1 MKAEVKTFFG
11 WWLNAYSS
19 RELNKMIEKS
29 KAILLNLEETI
40 QQSESEF
47 PKGNR
52 NSVNIFESMR
62 FFNFWN
68 GNMLK
73 TRSTVDFWSNLLEEI
88 TVFVVLPEKAWK
100 LVVYYE
106 ILLSR
111 YVVVENLVEL
121 QFNLFKFLKVKLFI
135 FCR

>member
-1 MKAEVKTFFG
+1 MKAEGKTFFG

-29 KAILLNLEETI
+29 KAILLDLEETI

-68 GNMLK
+68 ENMLK

-121 QFNLFKFLKVKLFI
+121 QFNLYLKF
-135 FCR
+135 

>member
-1 MKAEVKTFFG
+1 
-11 WWLNAYSS
+11 
-19 RELNKMIEKS
+19 MIEKS
-29 KAILLNLEETI
+29 KAILLDLEETI

-68 GNMLK
+68 ENMLK

-111 YVVVENLVEL
+111 YVVVKNLVEL
-121 QFNLFKFLKVKLFI
+121 QFNLYLKF
-135 FCR
+135 